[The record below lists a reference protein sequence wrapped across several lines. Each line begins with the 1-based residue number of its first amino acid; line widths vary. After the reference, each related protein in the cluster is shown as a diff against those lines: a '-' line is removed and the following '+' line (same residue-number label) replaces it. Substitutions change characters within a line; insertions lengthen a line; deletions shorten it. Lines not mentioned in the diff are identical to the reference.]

1 MCMRSALPHRTH
13 VGFIT
18 NKKILQASV
27 TIRPACMG
35 VRYALPPPF
44 KRELYYKQALISIL
58 SKPNLVL
65 VRFGFSF
72 SFVQIRIQ
80 F

>member
-18 NKKILQASV
+18 NKKILKASV

-35 VRYALPPPF
+35 VRYALPPTLQMGIILQI
-44 KRELYYKQALISIL
+44 KKMLQA
-58 SKPNLVL
+58 
-65 VRFGFSF
+65 
-72 SFVQIRIQ
+72 Q
-80 F
+80 